1 MSLIWLWLI
10 AVRAREWM
18 HGRYLVKV
26 ELYFFLTFWVAML
39 VYWCNSLRKAFRARR
54 EEEKLALPSD

>member
-1 MSLIWLWLI
+1 
-10 AVRAREWM
+10 M
-18 HGRYLVKV
+18 HGRYLVKA
-26 ELYFFLTFWVAML
+26 ELYLFLIFWVAML